1 MLQHC
6 QLNENPVN
14 ALRNSTIHEI
24 VQVRSKDFSHPVRGI
39 VFSVVAIAVGLAV
52 TWTLAYNSRIKAIF
66 GPDSNSVIVVWMACA
81 MILFL
86 IVALLLRIT
95 TVSWS
100 RSMLG
105 GALAAVTFSILIFLL
120 FTLLELF
127 IKGWILG

>member
-6 QLNENPVN
+6 HLNENPIS
-14 ALRNSTIHEI
+14 ALRNSTIYEI
-24 VQVRSKDFSHPVRGI
+24 VQVRSKDFSHPVRSI
-39 VFSVVAIAVGLAV
+39 AFSVVAIAIGLAV
-52 TWTLAYNSRIKAIF
+52 TWTLAYNSRIEAVF
-66 GPDSNSVIVVWMACA
+66 GPDSNPVIVVWMACA